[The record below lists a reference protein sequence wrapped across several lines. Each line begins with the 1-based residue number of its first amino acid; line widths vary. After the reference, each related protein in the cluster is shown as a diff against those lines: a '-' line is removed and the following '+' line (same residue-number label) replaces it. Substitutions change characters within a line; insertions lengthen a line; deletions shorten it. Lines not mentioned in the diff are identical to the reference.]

1 MKWITFEISAGE
13 NRGLRLR
20 CERLLRQRTIE
31 TGAHRTG
38 QSCGRVPHPHGWRY
52 PADRQLRLGWLR
64 TQGQRGESPLETLP
78 GQVDTYAAPVDT
90 YAAPVDT
97 YAAPVDTYAAPVNT
111 YAALA
116 VESYDAPYYA
126 EHADRYSAPADNSDE
141 HADSYS
147 APADNYAEHSDSY
160 SAPADNYDEHAGSY
174 SAPDYETYSAPADT
188 YSASHLWTKHCTVF

>member
-1 MKWITFEISAGE
+1 MDYDYAVNDYYGNEQSKREHIEPGKAVGE
-13 NRGLRLR
+13 Y
-20 CERLLRQRTIE
+20 RTRMADGTLQIVSYDSDDY
-31 TGAHRTG
+31 GHRAN
-38 QSCGRVPHPHGWRY
+38 V
-52 PADRQLRLGWLR
+52 
-64 TQGQRGESPLETLP
+64 ETLP

-126 EHADRYSAPADNSDE
+126 EHADRYSAPADNYAE
-141 HADSYS
+141 HADRYS
-147 APADNYAEHSDSY
+147 APADNYAEH
-160 SAPADNYDEHAGSY
+160 ADSY

-188 YSASHLWTKHCTVF
+188 YSASHLWTKNCTVL